1 MAYFG
6 VLLTTIVYI
15 SCTIGHEFPWK
26 YIFNH
31 SSDLETIKGNYLC
44 SSKIRYQSNK
54 CCECTKECL
63 KYKTCC
69 IDILWN
75 VERPVRAKEY
85 LDLLI
90 NVTSIYKDT
99 SCEPIFPVTIQNKL
113 NHKSENILMVSEC
126 LNHASHIDRER
137 CKQSSGASVDSI
149 MPVFGSDQYIY
160 KNAFCARCNFIKHFF
175 FVNLTAKCEVNKSH
189 DKKLYQRLVNC
200 SFKITPTDTMK
211 KHIKTCIRNISEDQS
226 VTCNRTNKYYK
237 MCSSYLGVLR
247 KKNDYHCLLCNGAIT
262 KKVSKILPRFV
273 CPKYVEQ
280 KSVTEDKNLNK
291 NRFQCLLSINFSEQ
305 TNITMQGIIY
315 SSKHFCGSGEVYN
328 VISSECEEFS
338 CLKGYRKSGNG
349 CFKDQGLMKST
360 QNVHNSNFDRCLTRS
375 TISMIVSMYPFEK
388 NDTTS
393 VEVLKMIFKIALPG
407 SQIELGTTY
416 NNSYKQISL
425 NITQSQLRLILNTLT
440 TRESPIWAA
449 VERVYLT
456 SLLSETFKKV
466 TLIDFMKDFKDGN
479 LCAEVKTI
487 NKIPIGFMQNCSFVL
502 HNNIFNMSSTNF
514 LVEIDRLAWK
524 RKLMICSEFYLR
536 SNCTLKEVTNYKLFE
551 NKTLKVGNIFYS
563 TSQYMPF
570 NGSFAICTPKSNVT
584 YHFVFPDKW
593 LYHLLEVSKYI
604 SFSGSIVSIVCYL
617 IIIIVYQFTKVVK
630 SSSAAAI
637 ILQCVTLLVTDT
649 TFLVAVHM
657 RNHNFACKLTGI
669 FVHWGLLAS
678 QLWTTIIPFDLLLKV
693 RSVSAGIIKAN
704 TVRIAIYCVIAYL
717 TPTVIV
723 STTVILDIY
732 QIINMGYGEN
742 DICLIKDY
750 HSYLYFVIIPFAA
763 MFLLT
768 ILFLIHSLFYLWK
781 REREARRVLKNS
793 GRRNNN
799 LLWISFKLTLALGLI
814 EFIGLIRIRKKDLT
828 QNELVF
834 NTISLVIFII
844 LRSLRGLWLFLIF
857 VCSQKNLKLLR
868 PIWIKKSKT

>member
-6 VLLTTIVYI
+6 VLFTTIVYI
-15 SCTIGHEFPWK
+15 SCAIGHEFPWK

-31 SSDLETIKGNYLC
+31 SIDLEKIKGNYLC

-113 NHKSENILMVSEC
+113 KHKSENILMVSES
-126 LNHASHIDRER
+126 LNHASHIDREG

-211 KHIKTCIRNISEDQS
+211 EHIKTCIRNISEDQS

-247 KKNDYHCLLCNGAIT
+247 KKNDYHCLLCNGTIT
-262 KKVSKILPRFV
+262 KRVSKILPRFV

-280 KSVTEDKNLNK
+280 KSVTEGKNLNK

-305 TNITMQGIIY
+305 TNITMQGIMY

-349 CFKDQGLMKST
+349 CLKDQGLMKST
-360 QNVHNSNFDRCLTRS
+360 QNVHNSSFDRCLTRS

-425 NITQSQLRLILNTLT
+425 NITQSQLRLI
-440 TRESPIWAA
+440 
-449 VERVYLT
+449 
-456 SLLSETFKKV
+456 
-466 TLIDFMKDFKDGN
+466 
-479 LCAEVKTI
+479 
-487 NKIPIGFMQNCSFVL
+487 
-502 HNNIFNMSSTNF
+502 
-514 LVEIDRLAWK
+514 
-524 RKLMICSEFYLR
+524 
-536 SNCTLKEVTNYKLFE
+536 
-551 NKTLKVGNIFYS
+551 
-563 TSQYMPF
+563 
-570 NGSFAICTPKSNVT
+570 
-584 YHFVFPDKW
+584 
-593 LYHLLEVSKYI
+593 
-604 SFSGSIVSIVCYL
+604 
-617 IIIIVYQFTKVVK
+617 
-630 SSSAAAI
+630 
-637 ILQCVTLLVTDT
+637 
-649 TFLVAVHM
+649 
-657 RNHNFACKLTGI
+657 
-669 FVHWGLLAS
+669 
-678 QLWTTIIPFDLLLKV
+678 
-693 RSVSAGIIKAN
+693 
-704 TVRIAIYCVIAYL
+704 
-717 TPTVIV
+717 
-723 STTVILDIY
+723 
-732 QIINMGYGEN
+732 
-742 DICLIKDY
+742 
-750 HSYLYFVIIPFAA
+750 
-763 MFLLT
+763 
-768 ILFLIHSLFYLWK
+768 
-781 REREARRVLKNS
+781 
-793 GRRNNN
+793 
-799 LLWISFKLTLALGLI
+799 
-814 EFIGLIRIRKKDLT
+814 
-828 QNELVF
+828 
-834 NTISLVIFII
+834 
-844 LRSLRGLWLFLIF
+844 
-857 VCSQKNLKLLR
+857 
-868 PIWIKKSKT
+868 

>member
-126 LNHASHIDRER
+126 LNHASHIDREG

-247 KKNDYHCLLCNGAIT
+247 KKNDYHCLLCNGTIT

-657 RNHNFACKLTGI
+657 RNHSFACKLTGI

-693 RSVSAGIIKAN
+693 RSVSAGIIKAI

-781 REREARRVLKNS
+781 REREARRVLENS

-799 LLWISFKLTLALGLI
+799 LLLISFKLTLALGLI

-857 VCSQKNLKLLR
+857 VCSQKNIKLLR

>member
-63 KYKTCC
+63 KYKTSC

-126 LNHASHIDRER
+126 LNHASHIDREG

-247 KKNDYHCLLCNGAIT
+247 KKNDYHCLLCNGTIT

-425 NITQSQLRLILNTLT
+425 NITQSQLKLILNTLT

-693 RSVSAGIIKAN
+693 RSVSAGIIKAI

-723 STTVILDIY
+723 SATVILDIY

-799 LLWISFKLTLALGLI
+799 LLLISFKLTLALGLI

>member
-1 MAYFG
+1 MPYK
-6 VLLTTIVYI
+6 
-15 SCTIGHEFPWK
+15 K
-26 YIFNH
+26 YDIH
-31 SSDLETIKGNYLC
+31 D
-44 SSKIRYQSNK
+44 
-54 CCECTKECL
+54 
-63 KYKTCC
+63 C
-69 IDILWN
+69 ID
-75 VERPVRAKEY
+75 V
-85 LDLLI
+85 
-90 NVTSIYKDT
+90 
-99 SCEPIFPVTIQNKL
+99 
-113 NHKSENILMVSEC
+113 
-126 LNHASHIDRER
+126 
-137 CKQSSGASVDSI
+137 
-149 MPVFGSDQYIY
+149 
-160 KNAFCARCNFIKHFF
+160 
-175 FVNLTAKCEVNKSH
+175 
-189 DKKLYQRLVNC
+189 
-200 SFKITPTDTMK
+200 
-211 KHIKTCIRNISEDQS
+211 
-226 VTCNRTNKYYK
+226 
-237 MCSSYLGVLR
+237 
-247 KKNDYHCLLCNGAIT
+247 
-262 KKVSKILPRFV
+262 
-273 CPKYVEQ
+273 
-280 KSVTEDKNLNK
+280 
-291 NRFQCLLSINFSEQ
+291 
-305 TNITMQGIIY
+305 
-315 SSKHFCGSGEVYN
+315 
-328 VISSECEEFS
+328 
-338 CLKGYRKSGNG
+338 
-349 CFKDQGLMKST
+349 
-360 QNVHNSNFDRCLTRS
+360 
-375 TISMIVSMYPFEK
+375 
-388 NDTTS
+388 
-393 VEVLKMIFKIALPG
+393 LPG

-593 LYHLLEVSKYI
+593 LYHLLEVSRYI

-678 QLWTTIIPFDLLLKV
+678 QLWTTIIPFNLLLKV
-693 RSVSAGIIKAN
+693 RSVSAGIIKAI

-799 LLWISFKLTLALGLI
+799 LLLISFKLTLALGLI

-834 NTISLVIFII
+834 NSISLVIFII

-857 VCSQKNLKLLR
+857 VCSQKNIKLLR

>member
-1 MAYFG
+1 
-6 VLLTTIVYI
+6 
-15 SCTIGHEFPWK
+15 
-26 YIFNH
+26 
-31 SSDLETIKGNYLC
+31 
-44 SSKIRYQSNK
+44 
-54 CCECTKECL
+54 
-63 KYKTCC
+63 
-69 IDILWN
+69 
-75 VERPVRAKEY
+75 
-85 LDLLI
+85 
-90 NVTSIYKDT
+90 
-99 SCEPIFPVTIQNKL
+99 
-113 NHKSENILMVSEC
+113 
-126 LNHASHIDRER
+126 
-137 CKQSSGASVDSI
+137 
-149 MPVFGSDQYIY
+149 
-160 KNAFCARCNFIKHFF
+160 
-175 FVNLTAKCEVNKSH
+175 
-189 DKKLYQRLVNC
+189 
-200 SFKITPTDTMK
+200 
-211 KHIKTCIRNISEDQS
+211 
-226 VTCNRTNKYYK
+226 
-237 MCSSYLGVLR
+237 
-247 KKNDYHCLLCNGAIT
+247 
-262 KKVSKILPRFV
+262 
-273 CPKYVEQ
+273 
-280 KSVTEDKNLNK
+280 
-291 NRFQCLLSINFSEQ
+291 
-305 TNITMQGIIY
+305 MQGIMY

-440 TRESPIWAA
+440 SRESPIWVA
-449 VERVYLT
+449 VDRVYLT

-466 TLIDFMKDFKDGN
+466 TLIDFMKDFKNGN

-502 HNNIFNMSSTNF
+502 HNNIFNMSNTNF

-536 SNCTLKEVTNYKLFE
+536 SNCTLKEVANYTLFE

-584 YHFVFPDKW
+584 YHFVLPDKW

-693 RSVSAGIIKAN
+693 RSVSAGIITAS

-781 REREARRVLKNS
+781 REREARRVLENS

-799 LLWISFKLTLALGLI
+799 LLLISFKLTLALGLI

-844 LRSLRGLWLFLIF
+844 LRSLR
-857 VCSQKNLKLLR
+857 
-868 PIWIKKSKT
+868 

>member
-15 SCTIGHEFPWK
+15 SCAIGHEFPWK

-31 SSDLETIKGNYLC
+31 SSDIETIKGNYLC
-44 SSKIRYQSNK
+44 SSKIRYQNNK

-69 IDILWN
+69 LDILWN

-126 LNHASHIDRER
+126 LNHASHIDREG

-247 KKNDYHCLLCNGAIT
+247 KKNDYHCLLCNGTIT

-630 SSSAAAI
+630 SSSATAI

-768 ILFLIHSLFYLWK
+768 ILFLIHSLFCLWK

-793 GRRNNN
+793 GRRNSN

-857 VCSQKNLKLLR
+857 VCSQKNIQLLR